1 MIDLH
6 CHVLPGIDDGPEA
19 LEGSLA
25 LALAA
30 AAIGTRTLVATPH
43 VSRRFPNDATTIAH
57 LVEQLNRR
65 LRADGVSIEILAGGE
80 IAATHAPKL
89 SPEQLRSL
97 HLGVGPWLLIEPSFT
112 QGVAGLEGLIAD
124 LQRAEHRVLL
134 AHPERCT
141 AFHRDPLMLA
151 ALVQRGVLT
160 SITAGSLVGRFG
172 EHVRRFAMQLARDG
186 LIHNVA
192 SDTHDRVRRPPGMAE
207 EIERAGLGPLSD
219 WLTEDV
225 PAAIISGAE
234 VPPRPVP
241 VGAALERRSWWRRGR
256 KIA

>member
-6 CHVLPGIDDGPEA
+6 CHVLPGIDDGPDT

-25 LALAA
+25 LARAA
-30 AAIGTRTLVATPH
+30 AALGTRTLVATPH
-43 VSRRFPNDATTIAH
+43 VSRRFPNERATIAP
-57 LVEQLNRR
+57 LVDELNRR
-65 LRADGVSIEILAGGE
+65 LRADEVPIEILTGGE
-80 IAATHAPKL
+80 IAMSHAPTL
-89 SPEQLRSL
+89 SPAQLSGL
-97 HLGVGPWLLIEPSFT
+97 QLGAGPWLLLEPSFT
-112 QGVAGLEGLIAD
+112 QGVTGLGELISD

-192 SDTHDRVRRPPGMAE
+192 SDMHNRGRRPPGMAE
-207 EIERAGLGPLSD
+207 EIEQAGLGPLSD
-219 WLTEDV
+219 WLTDAV
-225 PAAIISGAE
+225 PRAIISGAE
-234 VPPRPVP
+234 VPPCPVP
-241 VGAALERRSWWRRGR
+241 IGAALERRSWWRRR
-256 KIA
+256 RNLA